1 MPIYAYR
8 CEDCGHEL
16 DALQKLSDAP
26 LTDCPACGASALKKQ
41 ITAAAFRL
49 KGAGWYETDFKQEG
63 KKNLHETGEKDKD
76 TDADKDRGKDKPK
89 TADGDKKA
97 DVKADKSA
105 EKPATTKTETAV
117 SKPKPEAKPKSS
129 GAARSD

>member
-26 LTDCPACGASALKKQ
+26 LTDCPECGAAALKKQ

-49 KGAGWYETDFKQEG
+49 KGAGWYETDFKKDG
-63 KKNLHETGEKDKD
+63 KKNLHETGVQPAAKDGEVK
-76 TDADKDRGKDKPK
+76 AGKE
-89 TADGDKKA
+89 GE
-97 DVKADKSA
+97 VKADKTDKADTGAKKETGTKVDAAPKS
-105 EKPATTKTETAV
+105 EPKPK
-117 SKPKPEAKPKSS
+117 SKPKAKETTAGS
-129 GAARSD
+129 

>member
-26 LTDCPACGASALKKQ
+26 LTDCPACGAAALKKQ

-49 KGAGWYETDFKQEG
+49 KGAGWYETDFKKDG
-63 KKNLHETGEKDKD
+63 KKNLHETGDQPAAKDGEAK
-76 TDADKDRGKDKPK
+76 AGKEGEAK
-89 TADGDKKA
+89 GDKTDKTDKA
-97 DVKADKSA
+97 DTGAKKETGTKVDAAPKS
-105 EKPATTKTETAV
+105 EP
-117 SKPKPEAKPKSS
+117 KPKPKAKETTAGS
-129 GAARSD
+129 

>member
-49 KGAGWYETDFKQEG
+49 KGAGWYETDFKQDG
-63 KKNLHETGEKDKD
+63 KKNLHETGDKGKD
-76 TDADKDRGKDKPK
+76 TDSDKDKPK
-89 TADGDKKA
+89 TTDGDKKA
-97 DVKADKSA
+97 DVKADKGT
-105 EKPATTKTETAV
+105 EKPATTKTETAAP
-117 SKPKPEAKPKSS
+117 KPKPEAKPKPS
-129 GAARSD
+129 GATSSD